1 MIDDVVLSPT
11 PFVGRDEDFA
21 RLRAL
26 LDPEA
31 GSLGAHAALLAG
43 EAGVGKTR
51 LLRELALQAQED
63 GALVLVGHCLD
74 LDAGALPYLPFSDAF
89 GRLRREHP
97 EQADLAITAA
107 PAIARLFPSRRMM
120 GQVEAED
127 SRVDR
132 SELYEAVY
140 DALVTLAA
148 DQPVLLVIE
157 DVHWADESSRHLLS
171 FLLARPSDSPV
182 RIVASYRSD
191 DLHRRHPLRA
201 ALAEW
206 GRLDGVAR
214 LALGPLRAS
223 DVRQLVHS
231 LRSGPVTEQSM
242 RAIIDRAEGNA
253 FFAEELVAAL
263 DDSSALLPLDLAEL
277 LMVRVER
284 LSADAR
290 QIVRAAAVAGRRV
303 SHPLLAAV
311 LDLPD
316 NELDQAIRVAVDSY
330 VLVLS
335 GDSGY
340 AFRHALLAEAVYE
353 DLLPGERVRLHAAYA
368 QVLAK
373 GEIPGTAAE
382 LARHARKSL
391 DQPTALVASIRA
403 AKEAMDV
410 AAPWE
415 ATRHY
420 EEALAL
426 WPAVHPDSSP
436 GDPELVALTLSAA
449 EAMSAAGHPFR
460 AQSLLAERLASLPD
474 DADTAD
480 RLWLLHEAATVEVSI
495 ALYDEAYRHAT
506 EALALTDGAQ
516 ANEGRARSVAL
527 LARTALEVDHDEEA
541 SSWAMEALAQ
551 ARELGLVETEAGA
564 RETLARI
571 GQRSGA
577 PEEAERWLIEAVER
591 ATSGGTG
598 AVVAE
603 LRVRMTLAFLY
614 YDLGRVDEAIEQLQA
629 TVRRGAEAGMP
640 WSVHAMDARV
650 LLTLAEYNRGNWDES
665 ERVASVV
672 GDSPPPY
679 AEAALAAAA
688 TLVMAGRGQVKLLRL
703 LPLLRTWWRKDAL
716 IPVNIAT
723 PAMEMLQLSGDPIA
737 ALDIRDEIAAS
748 VAASWGNPLFLAQ
761 IRLAA
766 VAVGVAAKA
775 SRDWSEAERK
785 AALKRLSPVVAKA
798 TEAAHGWVSADAV
811 RPLGPEGVAWLDRLR
826 AEWLRLRLLADVDP
840 PTPSELIAAWRIAL
854 ESATADNMVFEQA
867 RCQARLGAF
876 LLAAGET
883 EEARELIDAARVTG
897 RRLGA
902 EPLLA
907 ELRELGTAPRRSA
920 ANAAEGLTAREREV
934 LSLVAAGRTNRQI
947 GQALFISGKTAS
959 VHVSN
964 ILAKLGAGS
973 RTEAA
978 AIARRDALID

>member
-1 MIDDVVLSPT
+1 MIDDVALSPT
-11 PFVGRDEDFA
+11 PFVGRDEDFS

-26 LDPEA
+26 LDPES
-31 GSLGAHAALLAG
+31 GSPGAHAALLAG

-51 LLRELALQAQED
+51 LLRELTLQAQQD

-89 GRLRREHP
+89 GRLGREHP
-97 EQADLAITAA
+97 IQADLAITAA

-120 GQVEAED
+120 GQVDAEET
-127 SRVDR
+127 RVDR

-140 DALVTLAA
+140 DALEALAA

-182 RIVASYRSD
+182 RIVVSYRSD

-231 LRSGPVTEQSM
+231 LRPGPVTEQSM

-253 FFAEELVAAL
+253 FFTEELVAAL
-263 DDSSALLPLDLAEL
+263 DDSSALPLDLAEL

-290 QIVRAAAVAGRRV
+290 QVVRAAAVAGRRV

-316 NELDQAIRVAVDSY
+316 SELDQAIRAAVDSY

-426 WPAVHPDSSP
+426 WPAVHPESDP
-436 GDPELVALTLSAA
+436 GDAELVTLTLCAA

-460 AQSLLAERLASLPD
+460 AQSLLNERLACLPD
-474 DADTAD
+474 DAATAD
-480 RLWLLHEAATVEVSI
+480 RLWLLHDAATVEVSI
-495 ALYDEAYRHAT
+495 ALYEKAYRHAV
-506 EALALTDGAQ
+506 EALALTNDAQ
-516 ANEGRARSVAL
+516 ADEGRARSLAL

-541 SSWAMEALAQ
+541 SRSAMEALAQ
-551 ARELGLVETEAGA
+551 ARELRLVETEAGA

-591 ATSGGTG
+591 AASGGTG
-598 AVVAE
+598 AIVAE

-614 YDLGRVDEAIEQLQA
+614 YDLGRVDDAIEQLRA

-665 ERVASVV
+665 ARVSSVV
-672 GDSPPPY
+672 GETPPPY

-748 VAASWGNPLFLAQ
+748 VAESWGNPLFLAQ

-785 AALKRLSPVVAKA
+785 AAVKRLGPVVAKA
-798 TEAAHGWVSADAV
+798 TEAAHGRVSADAV

-826 AEWLRLRLLADVDP
+826 AEWLRLRLLADVDT
-840 PTPSELIAAWRIAL
+840 PTPTELIAAWRIAL

-883 EEARELIDAARVTG
+883 EEARELIDAARVTA

-920 ANAAEGLTAREREV
+920 ATAAEGLTAREREV

-978 AIARRDALID
+978 AIARRNALID

>member
-11 PFVGRDEDFA
+11 PFVGRDEEFA

-26 LDPEA
+26 LDPEGA
-31 GSLGAHAALLAG
+31 SPGAHAVLLAG

-51 LLRELALQAQED
+51 LLRELTLQAQED
-63 GALVLVGHCLD
+63 GVLVLVGHCLD

-97 EQADLAITAA
+97 ERADLAITAA
-107 PAIARLFPSRRMM
+107 PAIARLFPSRRVM
-120 GQVEAED
+120 GQVHAED
-127 SRVDR
+127 TRVDR

-140 DALVTLAA
+140 DALVALAA

-171 FLLARPSDSPV
+171 FLLARPSDSAV
-182 RIVASYRSD
+182 RIVVAYRSD

-201 ALAEW
+201 ALGEW

-231 LRSGPVTEQSM
+231 LRPGPVTEQSM

-253 FFAEELVAAL
+253 FFTEELVAAL
-263 DDSSALLPLDLAEL
+263 DDSSALPLDLAEL

-284 LSADAR
+284 LSPDAR
-290 QIVRAAAVAGRRV
+290 QVVRAAAVAGRRV

-316 NELDQAIRVAVDSY
+316 SELDQAIRAAVDSY

-391 DQPTALVASIRA
+391 DQPTALVASVRA

-426 WPAVHPDSSP
+426 WPAVHPESDAADS
-436 GDPELVALTLSAA
+436 ELVALTLSAA

-460 AQSLLAERLASLPD
+460 AQSLLNERLTRLPD
-474 DADTAD
+474 DAATTD
-480 RLWLLHEAATVEVSI
+480 RLWLLHEAASVEVSI
-495 ALYDEAYRHAT
+495 ALYEQAYRHAVD
-506 EALALTDGAQ
+506 ALALTNDAQ
-516 ANEGRARSVAL
+516 ANEGRARSLAL

-541 SSWAMEALAQ
+541 SRSAMEALAQ
-551 ARELGLVETEAGA
+551 ARELRLVETEAGA

-591 ATSGGTG
+591 AASGGTG
-598 AVVAE
+598 AIVAE

-614 YDLGRVDEAIEQLQA
+614 YDLGRVDDAIEQLRA

-665 ERVASVV
+665 ARVASVV
-672 GDSPPPY
+672 GESPPPY

-688 TLVMAGRGQVKLLRL
+688 TLVMAGRGQVNLLRL

-716 IPVNIAT
+716 IPINIAT
-723 PAMEMLQLSGDPIA
+723 PAMEMLQLSGDPVA
-737 ALDIRDEIAAS
+737 ALDIHDEIAAS

-775 SRDWSEAERK
+775 SRGWSEAERK
-785 AALKRLSPVVAKA
+785 AAVKRLGPVVAKA
-798 TEAAHGWVSADAV
+798 TEAAHGRVSADAV

-840 PTPSELIAAWRIAL
+840 PTPKELIAAWRVAL

-867 RCQARLGAF
+867 RSQARLGAF

-883 EEARELIDAARVTG
+883 EEARELIDAARVTA

-907 ELRELGTAPRRSA
+907 ELRELGMAPRRSA
-920 ANAAEGLTAREREV
+920 ATAAEGLTAREREV

>member
-1 MIDDVVLSPT
+1 MIDNVALSPT
-11 PFVGRDEDFA
+11 PFVGRDEEFA
-21 RLRAL
+21 RLRSL

-31 GSLGAHAALLAG
+31 GSPGAHAALLAG

-51 LLRELALQAQED
+51 LLRELTLQAQED

-97 EQADLAITAA
+97 ERADLAIAAA
-107 PAIARLFPSRRMM
+107 PAIGRLLPSRRMM

-140 DALVTLAA
+140 DALVALAA

-182 RIVASYRSD
+182 RIVVSYRSD

-231 LRSGPVTEQSM
+231 LRPGPVTEQSM

-253 FFAEELVAAL
+253 FFTEELVAAL
-263 DDSSALLPLDLAEL
+263 DDSSALPLDLAEL

-284 LSADAR
+284 LSPDAR
-290 QIVRAAAVAGRRV
+290 QVVRAAAVAGRRV

-316 NELDQAIRVAVDSY
+316 NELDQAIRAAVDSY

-353 DLLPGERVRLHAAYA
+353 DLLPGERVRLHAVYA

-391 DQPTALVASIRA
+391 DQPTALVASVRA

-426 WPAVHPDSSP
+426 WPAVHPESSP
-436 GDPELVALTLSAA
+436 GEPELVALTLNAA
-449 EAMSAAGHPFR
+449 EALSAAGHPFR
-460 AQSLLAERLASLPD
+460 AQSLLAERLALLPD
-474 DADTAD
+474 NAETAD
-480 RLWLLHEAATVEVSI
+480 RLWLLHEAATVEVTI
-495 ALYDEAYRHAT
+495 ALYGAAYRHAT
-506 EALALTDGAQ
+506 EALALTDDTQ
-516 ANEGRARSVAL
+516 ANEGRARSLAL
-527 LARTALEVDHDEEA
+527 LARTALEMDHDEEA
-541 SSWAMEALAQ
+541 SRSAMEALAQ
-551 ARELGLVETEAGA
+551 ARELRLVETEAGA

-571 GQRSGA
+571 GQRAGA
-577 PEEAERWLIEAVER
+577 PEEAERWLIEAVEG

-598 AVVAE
+598 AIVAE

-614 YDLGRVDEAIEQLQA
+614 YDLGRVDDAIEQLRA

-650 LLTLAEYNRGNWDES
+650 LLTLAEYNRGNWDEAA
-665 ERVASVV
+665 RVASVV
-672 GDSPPPY
+672 GESPPPY

-716 IPVNIAT
+716 IPINIAT
-723 PAMEMLQLSGDPIA
+723 PAMEMLQLSGDSIA

-785 AALKRLSPVVAKA
+785 AAVKRLGPVVAKA

-840 PTPSELIAAWRIAL
+840 PTPKELIAAWRVAL
-854 ESATADNMVFEQA
+854 ESATADNMAFEQA

-883 EEARELIDAARVTG
+883 EEARELIDAARVTA

-902 EPLLA
+902 EPLLS
-907 ELRELGTAPRRSA
+907 ELRELGTAPRRSSVTA
-920 ANAAEGLTAREREV
+920 SESLTAREREV